1 MGNLGLHFTAG
12 LIIVD
17 RLIVYYHTFRLINV
31 SFALIYLVMVLAH
44 ITPKVV
50 NLNSSFRNIEC
61 LNFIQD
67 PITNFAVFVS
77 FSYFYQIGMLYNHLD
92 GISYIRRAAKFYKID
107 RFNLIG
113 M

>member
-1 MGNLGLHFTAG
+1 
-12 LIIVD
+12 
-17 RLIVYYHTFRLINV
+17 
-31 SFALIYLVMVLAH
+31 MVLAH

-61 LNFIQD
+61 LNFIIQD

-77 FSYFYQIGMLYNHLD
+77 FFLYFYQIGMLYNHLD

>member
-1 MGNLGLHFTAG
+1 MGNLGLHFTGG

-17 RLIVYYHTFRLINV
+17 PLIVYYHTFQQINV
-31 SFALIYLVMVLAH
+31 SFALIYLVMALAH
-44 ITPKVV
+44 ITPKVI

-61 LNFIQD
+61 LNL
-67 PITNFAVFVS
+67 TNFAVFVS
-77 FSYFYQIGMLYNHLD
+77 FLYFYQIGMLYNHLD